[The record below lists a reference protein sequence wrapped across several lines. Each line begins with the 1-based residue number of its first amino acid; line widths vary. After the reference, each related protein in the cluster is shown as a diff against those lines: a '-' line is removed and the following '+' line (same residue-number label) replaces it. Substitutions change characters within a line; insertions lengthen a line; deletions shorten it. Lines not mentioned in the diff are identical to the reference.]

1 MHELEAKFG
10 HWVLK
15 WRWLIILLSLVIV
28 VLAASGGKNLSLTTN
43 YRVFFSADNPQLLA
57 FDELENTYTKNDNVM
72 FVLTPTD
79 GDVFT
84 PQALAA
90 VESLTKAAWQLPF
103 SIRVDSISNFQHTE
117 ADGDELIVR
126 DLVKDAV
133 TLDSVALN
141 KIRQIALNE
150 PLLVQRLI
158 SPNGKVT
165 AINATIQLPGK
176 DEITEIPSVVSMARA
191 MADKLRLDYPGME
204 VRLTGMVMMNSS
216 FSESSQKD
224 MTSLIPLSFLLMV
237 IFLALLLR
245 DFQRK
250 LWILFAVG
258 ASLAGIASLIS
269 MISLPPV
276 IIGLLI
282 FSGFGILLW
291 SFPATISTVLVIVL
305 SALAAMG
312 LGGHIGFPIT
322 PPSASAPTII
332 LTVAIANSVHIL
344 ITFLHEMHQGK
355 DQRAAIVESLRVN
368 LQPVFLTSLTTAI
381 GFLTMNFSEVPP
393 FRHLGNF
400 VAFGV
405 VASFFL
411 SVTFLPAVVSL
422 LPITVRKISRDQDTL
437 MERLGNFVVRQ
448 RSRLL
453 IFMSMLVIALVLF
466 IPKNEL
472 NDIFVHYFDQSVPFR
487 VDSDYTTANLT
498 GLYVADY
505 SLSSGESGGVS
516 NPKFLQDVEN
526 FANWYRQQPE
536 TMHVNVY
543 TDIMKRL
550 NKNMHADDQ
559 AMYKLPDE
567 RDLAAQ
573 YLLLYE
579 MSLPYGLDLN
589 NQISVDKSSTRM
601 TASIQTISSND
612 VLALEKRAQDWL
624 AENAPNIKS
633 TRGSGPTIMFAHI
646 GKRNIVSM
654 LIGTTVALILISGIL
669 IIALRSF
676 KIGFISIVPN
686 LVPAAIGLWAILVG
700 EVGLALSIV
709 TGMTLGIVVDDTV
722 HFLSKYL
729 RARRERGLNSEDAVR
744 YAFTSVG
751 RALMTTSIVLV
762 AGFLVLAFSSFKLN
776 SGMGLLT
783 SIVIVFALIADFLL
797 LPPLLMKLDRK
808 KS

>member
-28 VLAASGGKNLSLTTN
+28 VLAASGAKNLSLTTN

-72 FVLTPTD
+72 FVLTPKN

-126 DLVKDAV
+126 DLVSDARS
-133 TLDSVALN
+133 LDNHALD
-141 KIRQIALNE
+141 KIRQVALNE
-150 PLLVQRLI
+150 PLLVQRLV
-158 SPNGKVT
+158 SPSSKVT
-165 AINATIQLPGK
+165 AVNATIQLPGK
-176 DEITEIPSVVSMARA
+176 DEIHEIPDVVSAARA
-191 MADKLRLDYPGME
+191 MAAQLRQDYPDIE

-224 MTSLIPLSFLLMV
+224 MQSLIPLSFLVMV

-250 LWILFAVG
+250 LWMLFAVTSALFALG
-258 ASLAGIASLIS
+258 SLIAL
-269 MISLPPV
+269 ISLPAIV
-276 IIGLLI
+276 IGLLI
-282 FSGFGILLW
+282 LTGFGILLW
-291 SFPATISTVLVIVL
+291 AFPATITTVLVIVL

-344 ITFLHEMHQGK
+344 ITFLHEMHQGMSR
-355 DQRAAIVESLRVN
+355 QAAIIESLRVN

-405 VASFFL
+405 IASFFL
-411 SVTFLPAVVSL
+411 SVTFLPAVISL
-422 LPITVRKISRDQDTL
+422 LPVTVRKISRDRDTL
-437 MERLGNFVVRQ
+437 MEKLGNFVVRQ

-453 IFMSMLVIALVLF
+453 VFMTIFVIGLILF

-472 NDIFVHYFDQSVPFR
+472 NDIFVHYFDHTVPFR
-487 VDSDYTTANLT
+487 MDADYTTANLT

-505 SLSSGESGGVS
+505 SLNSGETGGVS
-516 NPKFLQDVEN
+516 NPAFLKDVES

-550 NKNMHADDQ
+550 NKNMHADDPV
-559 AMYKLPDE
+559 MYKLPDQ

-589 NQISVDKSSTRM
+589 NQINVDKSATRM
-601 TASIQTISSND
+601 TVSIQTLSSNQ
-612 VLALEKRAQDWL
+612 VLELEQRARNWL
-624 AENAPNIKS
+624 AENAPNIK
-633 TRGSGPTIMFAHI
+633 TTQGSGPTIMFAHI

-654 LIGTTVALILISGIL
+654 LGGTTIALLLISMIL

-676 KIGFISIVPN
+676 KIGVISIMPN
-686 LVPAAIGLWAILVG
+686 LVPAAMGFGLWAILVG

-709 TGMTLGIVVDDTV
+709 TGMTLG
-722 HFLSKYL
+722 
-729 RARRERGLNSEDAVR
+729 
-744 YAFTSVG
+744 
-751 RALMTTSIVLV
+751 
-762 AGFLVLAFSSFKLN
+762 
-776 SGMGLLT
+776 
-783 SIVIVFALIADFLL
+783 
-797 LPPLLMKLDRK
+797 
-808 KS
+808 